1 MESKGMYF
9 LWGKLWLLWIPLA
22 IFACKPSSEKQPQD
36 ENQEEIAPQTIEY
49 GIETDSFLI
58 LKNQVKKHENLS
70 HILLRHHIP
79 YPMID
84 ALVKESEE
92 VFDVRKI
99 ATGKPYTIFCT
110 KDSNQV
116 AKCFVYESSQSEYI
130 VFDMRED
137 SLKVYKGEKPIEI
150 KIREVGGTINSSLY
164 VTLDEQGTSPALAV
178 ELSEIYAWS
187 IDFYRIQKGDWFKVV
202 FEEKYVDNQ
211 SIGIGRILAS
221 NFNHSGENHYAIWY
235 EYDDVKGYFDE
246 NGRSAKKAF
255 LQAPVKFSRISSGYS
270 KNRFHP
276 VLKRNKPHLG
286 TDYAAPRGTPIM
298 AVGDGDVI
306 EARYKS
312 GNGNYVK
319 IKHNSTYTTQYLHMS
334 KFAKGMKV
342 GKRVKQ
348 GDVIGY
354 VGSTGLATGPHV
366 CFRFWKNGRQVDH
379 RKEKMPPSK
388 PVNASYM
395 DDFKQKSEEWQ
406 KKLKAINK
414 ENLNS

>member
-1 MESKGMYF
+1 MERRRMYF
-9 LWGKLWLLWIPLA
+9 LWGKVWLASTFLLVL
-22 IFACKPSSEKQPQD
+22 ACKNLKKETPPD
-36 ENQEEIAPQTIEY
+36 QETVETSAPVVEY
-49 GIETDSFLI
+49 GIETDSFI
-58 LKNQVKKHENLS
+58 VVKDKINKHENLS
-70 HILLRHHIP
+70 HILLRHNIP
-79 YPMID
+79 YPVID
-84 ALVKESEE
+84 ELVKQSED

-99 ATGKPYTIFCT
+99 ATGRPYTVYCT

-116 AKCFVYESSQSEYI
+116 AKCFIYENSQSEYI
-130 VFDMRED
+130 VFDMRSET
-137 SLKVYKGEKPIEI
+137 KVYKGEKPVEV
-150 KIREVGGTINSSLY
+150 KIREVGGTITSSLY
-164 VTLDEQGTSPALAV
+164 LTLEKQGISPALAV

-202 FEEKYVDNQ
+202 FEEKYVDEQ
-211 SIGIGRILAS
+211 SIGIGKILAA
-221 NFNHSGENHYAIWY
+221 NFNHYDEDHYAIYY

-246 NGRSAKKAF
+246 KGRSAKKAF

-270 KNRFHP
+270 RNRFHP

-286 TDYAAPRGTPIM
+286 TDYAAPHGTPIM

-306 EARYKS
+306 EARYKG

-334 KFAKGMKV
+334 KFAKGIKV

-348 GDVIGY
+348 GDIIGY

-379 RKEKMPPSK
+379 RREKMPPSK
-388 PVNASYM
+388 PVDSKYI
-395 DDFKQKSEEWQ
+395 DDFNQKAKEW
-406 KKLKAINK
+406 KNKLDAINSK
-414 ENLNS
+414 SLNT